1 MRVSKEVAEQ
11 NRRTVVEVAGK
22 LFREQG
28 FDGIGVASLMQAAG
42 LTHGGFYKQ
51 FKDKQSLMAE
61 ASAAAMASNRI
72 FWEQRLGATAT
83 PLQSFAEAY
92 LSADHVDHVG
102 EGCCFAALAS
112 EAPRHGEALQTVFG
126 DGLESL
132 ADLIAPQA
140 DEAEALR
147 TIATVVG
154 ALVLARAAGDH
165 PVAERV
171 LEAARAPE

>member
-61 ASAAAMASNRI
+61 ASAAAMASNRM
-72 FWEQRLGATAT
+72 FWEQRLNASAT
-83 PLQSFAEAY
+83 PLQSFSKAY
-92 LSADHVDHVG
+92 LSADHVDRVG

-112 EAPRHGEALQTVFG
+112 EAPRHGDALQAVFG

-132 ADLIAPQA
+132 ADLVAPQG

-171 LEAARAPE
+171 LEAARDKV